1 MPLVDA
7 LLPEFD
13 HEMTVTRRLLERV
26 PDDKFGWK
34 PHPRSMSLGD
44 LAQHV
49 ATIPMWGS
57 MTLNLSE
64 LDLGGSQQLAPL
76 KSRAELLA
84 AFDQNVSTT
93 RAALAGKGD
102 GEMMAPWALKRDGQ
116 TIFSMP
122 KAGVWR
128 GFVLSHLI
136 HHRGQLSVYLRMND
150 VPIPSMYGPSADE
163 GAF

>member
-13 HEMTVTRRLLERV
+13 HEMTVTRKLLERV
-26 PDDKFGWK
+26 PDDKFEWK
-34 PHPRSMSLGD
+34 PHPKSMTLGQ

-49 ATIPMWGS
+49 ATLPMWGS
-57 MTLNLSE
+57 MTLNQVE
-64 LDLGGSQQLAPL
+64 LDLGGSQPL
-76 KSRAELLA
+76 QPMTSRAELLA
-84 AFDQNVSTT
+84 FFDQNVAVT
-93 RAALAGKGD
+93 RAALVGRSD
-102 GEMMAPWALKRDGQ
+102 SEMMVPWALKRDGQ

-122 KAGVWR
+122 RAGVWR
-128 GFVLSHLI
+128 GFVMSHLI
-136 HHRGQLSVYLRMND
+136 HHRAQLSVYLRMND

>member
-13 HEMTVTRRLLERV
+13 HEMTVTRKLLERV
-26 PDDKFGWK
+26 PDGNLDWK
-34 PHPRSMSLGD
+34 PHPKSMTLGQ

-49 ATIPMWGS
+49 ATLPMWGS
-57 MTLNLSE
+57 MTLNLVE
-64 LDLGGSQQLAPL
+64 LDLGGSQPL
-76 KSRAELLA
+76 QPMTSRAELLA
-84 AFDQNVSTT
+84 FFDQNVAVT
-93 RAALAGKGD
+93 RAALVGRSD
-102 GEMMAPWALKRDGQ
+102 SEMMVPWALKRDGH

-122 KAGVWR
+122 RAGVWR
-128 GFVLSHLI
+128 GFVMSHLI
-136 HHRGQLSVYLRMND
+136 HHRAQLSVYLRMND

>member
-13 HEMTVTRRLLERV
+13 HEMTVTRKLLERV
-26 PDDKFGWK
+26 PDGNLDWK
-34 PHPRSMSLGD
+34 PHPKSMTLGQ

-49 ATIPMWGS
+49 ATLPMWGS
-57 MTLNLSE
+57 MTLNLVE
-64 LDLGGSQQLAPL
+64 LDLGGSQPL
-76 KSRAELLA
+76 QPMTSQAELLTF
-84 AFDQNVSTT
+84 FDQNVAVT
-93 RAALAGKGD
+93 RAALVGKSD
-102 GEMMAPWALKRDGQ
+102 SEMMVPWALKRDGQ

-122 KAGVWR
+122 RAGVWR
-128 GFVLSHLI
+128 GFVMSHLI
-136 HHRGQLSVYLRMND
+136 HHRAQLSVYLRMND

>member
-13 HEMTVTRRLLERV
+13 HEMSVTRKLLERV
-26 PDDKFGWK
+26 PDDKFDWK
-34 PHPRSMSLGD
+34 PHPKSMALGQ

-49 ATIPMWGS
+49 ATLPMWGS

-64 LDLGGSQQLAPL
+64 LDLGGNQQGQPM

-84 AFDQNVSTT
+84 FFDQNVAAA
-93 RAALAGKGD
+93 RAALVGKGD

-122 KAGVWR
+122 RAGVWR
-128 GFVLSHLI
+128 GFVVSHLI
-136 HHRGQLSVYLRMND
+136 HHRAQLSVYLRMND

-163 GAF
+163 SPF